1 MECNLCHHYA
11 VLIRIYD
18 VQYREGETCL
28 ISSRTCKIMELLED
42 KLRVWLDSAKFVKPH
57 SGVYVLYD
65 RNKEPIFIGETDNM
79 ERTFTEYVDTEFSE
93 SECKQKTKFYQR
105 EFTDNQKER
114 QLQLIEEFRKETGGT
129 PVCNSE
135 IKVETH

>member
-1 MECNLCHHYA
+1 
-11 VLIRIYD
+11 
-18 VQYREGETCL
+18 
-28 ISSRTCKIMELLED
+28 MELLED
-42 KLRVWLDSAKFVKPH
+42 KLRVWLESAKFVKPH

-114 QLQLIEEFRKETGGT
+114 QLQLIEEFRKETGGI
-129 PVCNSE
+129 PACNSE